1 LAWQPLDEGYQ
12 MSVVEN
18 QHQGTH
24 QRWAIIY
31 SEQAYHKQVK
41 TLERTIDKAQT
52 KAEQAFR
59 KLTQQTFQCQAD
71 ADQAVQRLARSWR
84 YHQADYTIE
93 PVKQY
98 SRKGRPKAGD
108 QPETVGYR
116 IQGQA
121 VRDETKIE
129 PIRRQKGRFILA
141 TNELDRQKLPDEAM
155 LREYKSLSGTER
167 GFQFIKDKTFE
178 VDSIFLKKP
187 ERIEALMM
195 VMTLCLMVYGVAE
208 YDLRQSLKAHN
219 ETVSNQLNQPTQ
231 KPKMKWV
238 FRLFQGVQLWRLWF
252 ETKSQELVVNLTDQ
266 LKAIVRHFGARACL
280 IYGLQME

>member
-71 ADQAVQRLARSWR
+71 AEQAVQRLARSWR
-84 YHQADYTIE
+84 YHELDYTIE
-93 PVKQY
+93 PVKHY
-98 SRKGRPKAGD
+98 PRKGRPKTGD
-108 QPETVGYR
+108 QPQTVGYR
-116 IQGQA
+116 VQGQV

-129 PIRRQKGRFILA
+129 PVRRQKGRFILA
-141 TNELDRQKLPDEAM
+141 TNELDRARLPDEAM
-155 LREYKSLSGTER
+155 LREYKSLSQTER
-167 GFQFIKDKTFE
+167 GFQFIKDDTFE
-178 VDSIFLKKP
+178 VHSIFLKKP

-195 VMTLCLMVYGVAE
+195 VMTLCLMVYGVAQ

-219 ETVSNQLNQPTQ
+219 ETVTNQLNQPTQ
-231 KPKMKWV
+231 QPKMEWV
-238 FRLFQGVQLWRLWF
+238 FRLFQGVQLLRIQVQDQA
-252 ETKSQELVVNLTDQ
+252 QELVINLTDQ
-266 LKAIVRHFGARACL
+266 LKTIVRHFGTRACI